1 VRRHSSRAYRLAQR
15 FTRTAADA
23 EEVVQ
28 DAFVQM
34 FRGLASFRGEARFT
48 SWLYR
53 VVTNA
58 ALMHARR
65 SPKTE
70 SLDDYLPRFGPDGV
84 HARLDVS
91 ADLPP
96 LPDETAA
103 RAELRDRVL
112 DVLASL
118 PEGQR
123 AAFVLRDLEELT
135 SEEVADVL
143 GIDAAAVRQR
153 VHRARLIL
161 RGALREALG
170 GDP

>member
-1 VRRHSSRAYRLAQR
+1 
-15 FTRTAADA
+15 
-23 EEVVQ
+23 
-28 DAFVQM
+28 
-34 FRGLASFRGEARFT
+34 
-48 SWLYR
+48 
-53 VVTNA
+53 
-58 ALMHARR
+58 MHKR
-65 SPKTE
+65 SAPKTE
-70 SLDDYLPRFGPDGV
+70 SLEDYLPRFGIDGLN
-84 HARLDVS
+84 ARLDVS

-103 RAELRDRVL
+103 RAQLRDRIL

-118 PEGQR
+118 PDGQR
-123 AAFVLRDLEELT
+123 AAFVLRDLEELS

-161 RGALREALG
+161 RGALRSAMG